1 MNYLNV
7 FKCLHFFR
15 NIININYYVRYGL
28 NAQIIPLDCNG
39 FSFGKKTSRNGL
51 YIAIT
56 CELIICNTCFRKS
69 NEKLW
74 TFTYPSGCKAQLDY
88 ILVNRK
94 RRNSVKDCQAY
105 QSFSIVYSY
114 HKIVSTKLCL
124 QFASQ
129 WEANCQT

>member
-7 FKCLHFFR
+7 FKCLHCFR
-15 NIININYYVRYGL
+15 NIININYYVKYGL

-51 YIAIT
+51 YMLDIAIT

-74 TFTYPSGCKAQLDY
+74 RFTYPVVAKPNLIIY
-88 ILVNRK
+88 
-94 RRNSVKDCQAY
+94 
-105 QSFSIVYSY
+105 
-114 HKIVSTKLCL
+114 
-124 QFASQ
+124 
-129 WEANCQT
+129 W